1 MPVMRVCVRACAW
14 YCVDSGMLADLG
26 SNVKRAVQN
35 NFADVYRQRVIDMV
49 HGQETV
55 GAKAHSRHAAHMQH
69 PLVPGAERLST
80 EGGDDGGDGEEVGG
94 SQGGVECDWHDE
106 REQLEEDDQAWAE
119 RCAAYDFSQSS
130 LS

>member
-55 GAKAHSRHAAHMQH
+55 GAKAHSRIDGDEVVGLVRPREPVVRRLPHHGAVLAASHMH
-69 PLVPGAERLST
+69 PQARIG
-80 EGGDDGGDGEEVGG
+80 GEEK
-94 SQGGVECDWHDE
+94 GVI
-106 REQLEEDDQAWAE
+106 
-119 RCAAYDFSQSS
+119 
-130 LS
+130 